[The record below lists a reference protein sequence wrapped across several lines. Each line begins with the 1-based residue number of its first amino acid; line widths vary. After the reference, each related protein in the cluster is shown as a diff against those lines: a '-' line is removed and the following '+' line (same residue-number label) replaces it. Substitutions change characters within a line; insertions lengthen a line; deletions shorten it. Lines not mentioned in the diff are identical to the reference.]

1 MLTGER
7 GEQTCGRIADE
18 ERDSLL
24 QNGESVSTLLS
35 AELDSYLVQVSAAS
49 FTNCCC
55 LMLRGIIGTFLLRAR
70 ARMQCMH
77 ACSVFSFLG
86 ADEFSLAAAVRGE

>member
-35 AELDSYLVQVSAAS
+35 AELDSYLVQVRVLHQLLLLDAARHHWHFSAPCAC
-49 FTNCCC
+49 TH
-55 LMLRGIIGTFLLRAR
+55 AVH
-70 ARMQCMH
+70 ARMQCFFL
-77 ACSVFSFLG
+77 SVFSF
-86 ADEFSLAAAVRGE
+86 